1 MQHYFTHSEYFLP
14 TPAILIHTHSPK
26 CTTYT
31 HTRTYSTPTSIHTHS
46 QLTRLSTPPRTH
58 APALTRLSARDHLS
72 PINAGFL
79 GSTIKFRIE
88 VSNSIK
94 GSKDDFNQHRGLFPF
109 VEKNIRKW
117 TQVSKSHG
125 KAKIKRTIKCHKPA
139 WLLFTTWPAAARL
152 TDLQGKPKL
161 KFSPVKW
168 K

>member
-14 TPAILIHTHSPK
+14 TPTILIHTHSPK
-26 CTTYT
+26 CTST
-31 HTRTYSTPTSIHTHS
+31 HTHSHTHALTTHKHIHTYS
-46 QLTRLSTPPRTH
+46 QLTRPYTPTRTH

-109 VEKNIRKW
+109 VEKI
-117 TQVSKSHG
+117 SESEHKSRSLIASQ
-125 KAKIKRTIKCHKPA
+125 K
-139 WLLFTTWPAAARL
+139 
-152 TDLQGKPKL
+152 
-161 KFSPVKW
+161 
-168 K
+168 